1 MNFKKWFIAEN
12 GVACNL
18 ALAYKIDFRK
28 SNGSFEV
35 YAKFPF
41 CTDAAPVIFPS
52 LTLKTFDNADDAQNF
67 ILDLVDSLNAEEG
80 VPF

>member
-1 MNFKKWFIAEN
+1 MKFKKWFITEN
-12 GVACNL
+12 GGTCNL

-41 CTDAAPVIFPS
+41 CTDAAIAIFPS

-67 ILDLVDSLNAEEG
+67 ILDLVDLLNGEDG